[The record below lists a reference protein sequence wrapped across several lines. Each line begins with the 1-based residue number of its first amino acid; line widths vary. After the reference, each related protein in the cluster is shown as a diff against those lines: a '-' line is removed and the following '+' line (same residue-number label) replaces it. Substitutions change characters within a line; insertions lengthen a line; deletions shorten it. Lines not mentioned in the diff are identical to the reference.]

1 MPDEGEY
8 RLKKSI
14 HHYQVGEPI
23 DTFLLI
29 RSAKKSVASNGKPF
43 LTLMLQDESGE
54 IEAKLWDCTDEDEK
68 TYVAEKIVKVNAE
81 MSSFRGRN
89 QLKLKSLRL
98 AIADDGVKT
107 ADFLAS
113 APLSVEEMGNRITEY
128 IFEMKNPNIQRLTRH
143 LIKIH
148 QEDFFSYPAATK
160 NHHEFLSGLAYHVVS
175 MLNVAKA
182 LVGLYPSLNKDL
194 LYAGIILHDI
204 GKVIELSGA
213 IAPEYTFEG
222 KMIGHIPI
230 MVSKVDKAAEELGI
244 EGEEVTLLQHLILAH
259 HGKAEWGSPK
269 PPLLREAEVLHMIDN
284 LDARIN
290 MIDKVL
296 DRTLPGS
303 FSERVPAL
311 DYRSFY
317 QPNLSTDKPDL

>member
-1 MPDEGEY
+1 M
-8 RLKKSI
+8 KKSI
-14 HHYQVGEPI
+14 HHYQVGEQI
-23 DTFLLI
+23 ETFLLI

-43 LTLMLQDESGE
+43 LTLMLQDDSGE

-68 TYVAEKIVKVNAE
+68 QYSAEKIVKVSAE
-81 MSSFRGRN
+81 MTSFRGRN

-98 AIADDGVKT
+98 AVAEDGVKT
-107 ADFLAS
+107 SDFLAT
-113 APLSVEEMGNRITEY
+113 APLSIEEMGNRITQY
-128 IFEMKNPNIQRLTRH
+128 IFEMKNPHIQRITRH
-143 LIKIH
+143 LIKNH
-148 QEDFFSYPAATK
+148 QEDFFSYPAATR

-175 MLNVAKA
+175 MLDVAKA
-182 LVGLYPSLNKDL
+182 LANLYPSLNTDL
-194 LYAGIILHDI
+194 LYAGIILHDL
-204 GKVIELSGA
+204 GKVVELSGA
-213 IAPEYTFEG
+213 VAPEYTFEG
-222 KMIGHIPI
+222 KLIGHIPI
-230 MVSKVDKAAEELGI
+230 MISKIDKAAEELGI

-296 DRTLPGS
+296 ERTLPGA
-303 FSERVPAL
+303 FSERVPSL

-317 QPNLSTDKPDL
+317 QPMFSIEES

>member
-1 MPDEGEY
+1 MN
-8 RLKKSI
+8 KSI
-14 HHYQVGEPI
+14 HHYKVGELI
-23 DTFLLI
+23 ETFLLI

-54 IEAKLWDCTDEDEK
+54 IEAKLWDCTDEDEQ
-68 TYVAEKIVKVNAE
+68 TYVSEKIIKVSAE

-98 AIADDGVKT
+98 AVADDGVKT
-107 ADFLAS
+107 SDFLAS
-113 APLSVEEMGNRITEY
+113 APISVEEMGNQINEY

-143 LIKIH
+143 LIKSH
-148 QEDFFSYPAATK
+148 QESFFSFPAAAK
-160 NHHEFLSGLAYHVVS
+160 NHHEFLSGLAFHVVS

-182 LVGLYPSLNKDL
+182 LTGLYPSLNADL
-194 LYAGIILHDI
+194 LYAGILLHDL
-204 GKVIELSGA
+204 GKVVELSGA
-213 IAPEYTFEG
+213 VAPEYTFEG
-222 KMIGHIPI
+222 KLIGHIPI
-230 MVSKVDKAAEELGI
+230 MISKIDMAAEELGI
-244 EGEEVTLLQHLILAH
+244 EGEEITLLKHLVLAH

-296 DRTLPGS
+296 ERTLPGS
-303 FSERVPAL
+303 FSERIPSL

-317 QPNLSTDKPDL
+317 QPHLSEGQT